1 MLKGVVIYEDNLQL
15 RESIA
20 GLINYSNDFIL
31 LASFAEALQAEK
43 EVQQLRPE
51 IVLMDIDMPGIN
63 GIEAVKKIRKV
74 NSSVHIIMLT
84 VFDDSPHV
92 LDSIF
97 AGASGYILK
106 KHLSDRLLNALHE
119 VLNGGAP
126 MSPSIARMV
135 ITSMHTHRT
144 IDDKYRLTPRE
155 KDILAAL
162 SQGSS
167 NKIIAEKYFITVDT
181 VSSHLKHIYKKLQ
194 VHSQVEAVS
203 KVMNERI
210 T

>member
-1 MLKGVVIYEDNLQL
+1 
-15 RESIA
+15 
-20 GLINYSNDFIL
+20 
-31 LASFAEALQAEK
+31 
-43 EVQQLRPE
+43 
-51 IVLMDIDMPGIN
+51 MPGVN

-135 ITSMHTHRT
+135 ITSMHKHKTV
-144 IDDKYRLTPRE
+144 DDKYRLTPRE